1 MLFRLA
7 LCSLV
12 LSLVFS
18 CRFAFGLATSVRSNV
33 IHLEDHRVLVAVG
46 KNVAIYHTGHAE
58 VRRMHKCVLPGRS
71 SIFWELAGLSL
82 RP

>member
-1 MLFRLA
+1 MLFRSA

-12 LSLVFS
+12 LTLMLS

-46 KNVAIYHTGHAE
+46 KSVAIYHTGHAE
-58 VRRMHKCVLPGRS
+58 VSRMHKCVLPGRS
-71 SIFWELAGLSL
+71 ASLGELAGLGL